1 MESKIEKYKT
11 THDSDSQHC
20 DCSEN
25 VVGFSRGECA
35 SEIQTLQRTVDA
47 YKDLAQ
53 RQGSVIELLNELL
66 VEANTVII
74 EAQAAVKPVANHITD
89 GNSLIVSPAN
99 TMGAGLASLIETV
112 EQYEKEY
119 RRGLSA
125 VQGKLA

>member
-1 MESKIEKYKT
+1 MESTIEKYKT

-35 SEIQTLQRTVDA
+35 SEIQALQRTVDA

-74 EAQAAVKPVANHITD
+74 EAQAAVKPVASHITD
-89 GNSLIVSPAN
+89 GNSLIVSPTN